1 MNIYFTASIVGKKYH
16 LANYQRIVD
25 YLTSHGHTV
34 QSDHVL
40 KTTEADIHMETKTER
55 IAFHEQLE
63 GWINA
68 CDCIIVE
75 TTFPS
80 ISVGYEISMALHRSK
95 PVLILY
101 SEGDPPSLL
110 STQHEEKIISE
121 KYTTE
126 TLKGIIDDFMT
137 YVQGNADMRFTFFIT
152 STIASY
158 LDRVSKNMKIPKSVY
173 IRNLIL
179 KDMKEKT

>member
-1 MNIYFTASIVGKKYH
+1 MNVYFTASIVGKKYH
-16 LANYQRIVD
+16 LANYQRIVNI
-25 YLTSHGHTV
+25 LTSRGNTV

-40 KTTEADIHMETKTER
+40 KKTEASIHMETKTER
-55 IAFHEQLE
+55 IAFHEKLE
-63 GWINA
+63 RWINA
-68 CDCIIVE
+68 SDCMIVE

-80 ISVGYEISMALHRSK
+80 ISVGYEISMALHRGK

-101 SEGDPPSLL
+101 SEGEPPSLL

-121 KYTTE
+121 KYTPQ
-126 TLKGIIDDFMT
+126 TLEGIIDDFMT

-152 STIASY
+152 SVIASY
-158 LDRVSKNMKIPKSVY
+158 LDRISKKEKIPKSVY

-179 KDMKEKT
+179 KDMNAK

>member
-16 LANYQRIVD
+16 QANYQRIVHI
-25 YLTSHGHTV
+25 LTNQGNTV

-40 KTTEADIHMETKTER
+40 KTTESDIHMETKTQR
-55 IAFHEQLE
+55 LAFHEKLE
-63 GWINA
+63 RWINA
-68 CDCIIVE
+68 CECMIVE

-80 ISVGYEISMALHRSK
+80 ISVGYEISMALHRNK

-121 KYTTE
+121 KYTPE
-126 TLKGIIDDFMT
+126 TLKEIIDDFMT

-158 LDRVSKNMKIPKSVY
+158 LNQISKKQKIPKSVY
-173 IRNLIL
+173 IRKLIEQ
-179 KDMKEKT
+179 DMGN